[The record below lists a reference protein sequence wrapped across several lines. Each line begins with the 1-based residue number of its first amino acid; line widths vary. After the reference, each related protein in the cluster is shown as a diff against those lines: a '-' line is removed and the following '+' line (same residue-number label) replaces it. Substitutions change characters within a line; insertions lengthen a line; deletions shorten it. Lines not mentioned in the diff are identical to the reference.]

1 MIELLILA
9 CFTALMFAGSLV
21 LVLIA
26 VKQERL
32 QTEGRQHLERMRWT
46 VEREEMWGQMK
57 YLNDRYLAKHAGEAV
72 GMDRAQIA
80 NERPDRERTPH
91 LVPEGL

>member
-9 CFTALMFAGSLV
+9 S
-21 LVLIA
+21 IA
-26 VKQERL
+26 VLALVGALVFVLYSVKSERL

-46 VEREEMWGQMK
+46 AEREEMWGQMK

-72 GMDRAQIA
+72 GMDRAQRD
-80 NERPDRERTPH
+80 NDRPEREHTPH

>member
-9 CFTALMFAGSLV
+9 CFTALMFASTLV

-72 GMDRAQIA
+72 GMDRAQRDHDRP
-80 NERPDRERTPH
+80 EREHTPH